1 MKQEVFEEPTHAEEE
16 EEEEKKSD
24 PVEEQKFYV
33 RDDQVYRRYCVGN

>member
-1 MKQEVFEEPTHAEEE
+1 MKQEVFEEPTHAE

-33 RDDQVYRRYCVGN
+33 KGDQVYRRYCVGN